1 MESPPPYEAQ
11 GGSSTPA
18 SSNNYVA
25 PVPSD
30 ADRSAFISS
39 GSGLLVRSSLTTYGD
54 VNIWIDVQ
62 ENLGDLP
69 AAVAPKVK
77 EYALDPQGSVPS
89 LNIVMFA
96 IGDEDDLRPFISLA
110 IELIVSHS
118 HRIRIATQEIHEGL
132 FNQAKNFLA
141 GRTGRDGRVGLN
153 DKLEM
158 YPLSAPPDASLST
171 WTKNQKTLEPTL
183 RSLYRSTFS
192 TSTVPTNSHFA
203 ADLIIS
209 APNVPCQVSIA
220 ELLGLPL
227 HILSTNPCSPT
238 IILPHSGAI
247 VQRSNTNASLT
258 NYLSYPI
265 YENQVWHALGRIIN
279 EFRVASLGLPTLT
292 KMEGPGVLDRL
303 KVPFTYCWSPSLLKK
318 PEDWREHIDVTGF
331 IFDHQEQVDFHP
343 SDDLLC
349 FLENGK
355 EPVYVKLDLP
365 NSDSTNVINSF
376 ITALLKTNNR
386 AIVDVKGLQMKNG
399 ENPDIFIVSEVAPV
413 PYQWLLSERRISTI
427 CHSDSAS
434 LNLAAMRAGIPAI
447 IVAIGRPLS
456 FWGRQIHQVGI
467 AARAVSS
474 DALNCEAMVSA
485 LEEALSLR
493 VQSAAKEYGSQLS
506 IEDGTKRAAEA
517 IHKHLPL
524 LSMRCDII
532 PSRAAIWYSP
542 EYNLHLSG
550 IAAGV
555 LVDEGKLSFKT
566 LEPNRPK
573 EYPVNIADSDPI
585 IGGAQAFFL
594 ALTASVLNVL
604 HMFNQPIPERE
615 IDISTQQP
623 VTISQVQNP
632 SGGWTWSYEQATRQ
646 RVPITDFR
654 SGLKEARDELTTG
667 VKDGMKALVMEPLY
681 GFKERGPIGG
691 VFGLV
696 RGGVSLVTRPLGSGI
711 SAVRYG
717 AEGAIR
723 EVDGRS
729 TKLFSLD
736 YSSPAESL
744 RPSRKAASI
753 EELRQI
759 TSEDRKRILEEFKHA
774 KSDEATESRK
784 VWDEA
789 ISLGKT
795 PERSSDGIEI
805 GRYTSPL
812 SSEADKSSKKW
823 WKGKGKG
830 KGKERVS
837 ETTLGPHS
845 LQSSSGLTSGDTSS
859 HADEKFW
866 PSGEK

>member
-1 MESPPPYEAQ
+1 M
-11 GGSSTPA
+11 
-18 SSNNYVA
+18 
-25 PVPSD
+25 
-30 ADRSAFISS
+30 
-39 GSGLLVRSSLTTYGD
+39 TTYGD
-54 VNIWIDVQ
+54 VNAWIDVQ

-69 AAVAPKVK
+69 AAVAPRVK
-77 EYALDPQGSVPS
+77 EYALDPQGAVPS
-89 LNIVMFA
+89 FNIVMFA
-96 IGDEDDLRPFISLA
+96 IGDEDDLRQFISLA

-118 HRIRIATQEIHEGL
+118 HRIRIVTSEFYEDLIT
-132 FNQAKNFLA
+132 QAKNNLS
-141 GRTGRDGRVGLN
+141 GRTGKDGRVGLH

-158 YPLSAPPDASLST
+158 YPLSAPADANLST
-171 WTKNQKTLEPTL
+171 WTKDQRTMELTLI
-183 RSLYRSTFS
+183 SLYRSTFS
-192 TSTVPTNSHFA
+192 PSAVPTNPHFA

-209 APNVPCQVSIA
+209 APNVPCHVSIA

-238 IILPHSGAI
+238 ITLPHPGTI
-247 VQRSNTNASLT
+247 IQRSNTNASLT

-265 YENQVWHALGRIIN
+265 YENQVWHSLGRVIN

-331 IFDHQEQVDFHP
+331 IFDHREQIDFHP
-343 SDDLLC
+343 SDDLLY
-349 FLENGK
+349 FLKNGK
-355 EPVYVKLDLP
+355 EPVYVKLDLS
-365 NSDSTNVINSF
+365 NSDSTNIINSF
-376 ITALLKTNNR
+376 ITAFLKSNNR
-386 AIVDVKGLQMKNG
+386 AIVDIKGIQMKNG

-413 PYQWLLSERRISTI
+413 PYQWLLSERRISAI
-427 CHSDSAS
+427 CHADSAS

-447 IVAIGRPLS
+447 IVAIERPLS

-467 AARAVSS
+467 AAFISS
-474 DALNCEAMVSA
+474 DVLSCEEITSA
-485 LEEALSLR
+485 LEEALSPR
-493 VQSAAKEYGSQLS
+493 VQSAAREYGSQLS
-506 IEDGTKRAAEA
+506 TEDGTKGAAET

-566 LEPNRPK
+566 LEPNRSK

-585 IGGAQAFFL
+585 IGGTQAFFL

-604 HMFNQPIPERE
+604 HMFNQPVPQRE
-615 IDISTQQP
+615 VDISAQQP
-623 VTISQVQNP
+623 VIISQVRNP

-646 RVPITDFR
+646 RVPITDFK
-654 SGLKEARDELTTG
+654 SGMKEARDELTTG

-681 GFKERGPIGG
+681 GFKEGGPVGG

-717 AEGAIR
+717 AQGAIR
-723 EVDGRS
+723 EVDGRA
-729 TKLFSLD
+729 TKLFTLD

-753 EELRQI
+753 EELRKI
-759 TSEDRKRILEEFKHA
+759 TQEDRKRILEEFKHA

-784 VWDEA
+784 VKEEA
-789 ISLGKT
+789 ISLGKM
-795 PERSSDGIEI
+795 PERARGGIEL

-812 SSEADKSSKKW
+812 SNEADKSSKKW

-830 KGKERVS
+830 KERAS
-837 ETTLGPHS
+837 ETTLGPQQP
-845 LQSSSGLTSGDTSS
+845 LQSSSGLTSPSSSS
-859 HADEKFW
+859 HTDEKLW
-866 PSGEK
+866 PSERK

>member
-11 GGSSTPA
+11 GGPSTTPA
-18 SSNNYVA
+18 ASNNYVA
-25 PVPSD
+25 VPTD

-39 GSGLLVRSSLTTYGD
+39 GSGLHVRSSLTTYGD
-54 VNIWIDVQ
+54 VNVWIDVQ

-69 AAVAPKVK
+69 AAVAPRVK
-77 EYALDPQGSVPS
+77 EYALDPQGAVPS
-89 LNIVMFA
+89 FNIVMFA
-96 IGDEDDLRPFISLA
+96 IGDEDDLRQFISLA

-118 HRIRIATQEIHEGL
+118 HRIRIVTSEFYEDLIT
-132 FNQAKNFLA
+132 QAKNNLA
-141 GRTGRDGRVGLN
+141 GRTGKDGRVGLH

-158 YPLSAPPDASLST
+158 YPLSAPADANLST
-171 WTKNQKTLEPTL
+171 WTKDQRTMELTLI
-183 RSLYRSTFS
+183 SLYRSTFS
-192 TSTVPTNSHFA
+192 PSAVPTNPHFA

-209 APNVPCQVSIA
+209 APNVPCHVSIA

-238 IILPHSGAI
+238 ITLPHPGTI
-247 VQRSNTNASLT
+247 IQRSNTNASLT

-265 YENQVWHALGRIIN
+265 YENQVWHLLGRVIN

-331 IFDHQEQVDFHP
+331 IFDHREQIDFHP
-343 SDDLLC
+343 SDDLLY
-349 FLENGK
+349 FLKNGK
-355 EPVYVKLDLP
+355 EPVYVKLRLP
-365 NSDSTNVINSF
+365 STDSF
-376 ITALLKTNNR
+376 ITAFLKSNNR
-386 AIVDVKGLQMKNG
+386 AIVDIKGIQMKNG
-399 ENPDIFIVSEVAPV
+399 ENPDIFIVGGTRSIPVAFV
-413 PYQWLLSERRISTI
+413 REEDFSNLSRRY
-427 CHSDSAS
+427 
-434 LNLAAMRAGIPAI
+434 
-447 IVAIGRPLS
+447 

-467 AARAVSS
+467 AAFISS
-474 DALNCEAMVSA
+474 DVLSCEEITSA
-485 LEEALSLR
+485 LEEALSPR
-493 VQSAAKEYGSQLS
+493 VQSAAREYGSQLS
-506 IEDGTKRAAEA
+506 TEDGTKGAAET

-566 LEPNRPK
+566 LEPNRSK

-585 IGGAQAFFL
+585 IGGTQAFFL

-604 HMFNQPIPERE
+604 HMFNQPRE
-615 IDISTQQP
+615 VDISAQQP
-623 VTISQVQNP
+623 VIISQVRNP

-646 RVPITDFR
+646 RVPITDFK
-654 SGLKEARDELTTG
+654 SGMKEARDELTTG

-681 GFKERGPIGG
+681 GFKEGGPVGG

-717 AEGAIR
+717 AQGAIR
-723 EVDGRS
+723 EVDGRA
-729 TKLFSLD
+729 TKLFTLD

-753 EELRQI
+753 EELRKI
-759 TSEDRKRILEEFKHA
+759 TQEDRKRILEEFKHA

-784 VWDEA
+784 VKEEA
-789 ISLGKT
+789 ISLGKM
-795 PERSSDGIEI
+795 PERARGGIEL

-812 SSEADKSSKKW
+812 SNEADKSSKKW

-830 KGKERVS
+830 KERAS
-837 ETTLGPHS
+837 ETTLGPQQP
-845 LQSSSGLTSGDTSS
+845 LQSSSGLTSPSSSS
-859 HADEKFW
+859 HTDEKLW
-866 PSGEK
+866 PSEKK